1 MATNNNKKRNAQEL
15 RQLEW
20 VDKQNQA
27 RAELGL
33 PLLVIKER
41 KCLSCDK
48 TFLSASN
55 RRCARCR
62 KDTPH

>member
-1 MATNNNKKRNAQEL
+1 MSNNKKKRNAQEI

-33 PLLVIKER
+33 SLLVIKER

-48 TFLSASN
+48 TFLSASH

-62 KDTPH
+62 KDMPH